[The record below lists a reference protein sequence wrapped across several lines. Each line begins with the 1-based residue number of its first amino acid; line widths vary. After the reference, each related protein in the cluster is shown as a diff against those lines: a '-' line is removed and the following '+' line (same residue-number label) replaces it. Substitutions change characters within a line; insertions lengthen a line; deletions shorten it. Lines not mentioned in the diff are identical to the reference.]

1 LREGL
6 GGLSLGLLELS
17 LEVGGHP
24 FLCLFGLGQSV
35 LSFSALIS
43 DLRFE
48 IRDPL
53 AELGKLQL
61 ALLDLQIKLVTL
73 ALQLMDVVLHLSSR
87 VRMGLPISQGLLEL
101 PLVVLRQ
108 LKFFGFKILDPLLEL
123 PLLEDV
129 GTGQDLGLLVRGKVM
144 R

>member
-1 LREGL
+1 MRL
-6 GGLSLGLLELS
+6 
-17 LEVGGHP
+17 
-24 FLCLFGLGQSV
+24 
-35 LSFSALIS
+35 SALIS
-43 DLRFE
+43 DLRFQ

-53 AELGKLQL
+53 AELGKLEL
-61 ALLDLQIKLVTL
+61 PLLDLQVKLVTL
-73 ALQLMDVVLHLSSR
+73 ALQLVDVVLYLCGR
-87 VRMGLPISQGLLEL
+87 LRMGLPISEGLLEL
-101 PLVVLRQ
+101 PLIVLRQ

>member
-1 LREGL
+1 
-6 GGLSLGLLELS
+6 
-17 LEVGGHP
+17 
-24 FLCLFGLGQSV
+24 
-35 LSFSALIS
+35 
-43 DLRFE
+43 
-48 IRDPL
+48 
-53 AELGKLQL
+53 
-61 ALLDLQIKLVTL
+61 
-73 ALQLMDVVLHLSSR
+73 MDVVLHLSSR

-101 PLVVLRQ
+101 PLIVLRQ